1 MKKTALWK
9 DIFREIKNSPGR
21 FISIVL
27 LITLG
32 VFVYTG
38 LKSVG
43 PLMRK
48 TADTFINETKLTDI
62 YINSQFSLEDKD
74 KDILK
79 SVTDIKKIEYVYSE
93 DMLEKGSEAI
103 VNLESLPEKISMPKL
118 VEGRLPEK
126 NDEIVVDAYPIKNSF
141 NIGDIIEFDSKKS
154 KFDFESKKILKNYK
168 FKIVGKVVSAENMS
182 TVIKGN
188 SKKGLGDYDSFAYVL
203 KSAFNDTDESK
214 ARIIIKGLD
223 GLKTTDR
230 EYKDKVSANR
240 RKLISAFNER
250 STERFESIKADK
262 QFNMQDLNEQI
273 LLDQDMGFGP
283 KYINFERKIEYNTIA
298 KEAIKIKSKTE
309 LLSEEMRLLY
319 VALTRA
325 KEKII
330 ITGVE
335 KDLQKAL
342 ENKQKELDMYDGA
355 QKIPLNLVKKSKT
368 YLDWLEYV
376 YLFNKEKNIIEFNKI
391 VLENEKTKEENDN
404 KKEKKIDVI
413 KDISKEQKEEVNKKL
428 TWKYKYI
435 ESTKIEGKTSVSAIA
450 KYGEKNIQI
459 VEKPKFMQ
467 NIEILNKAEIGTL
480 MHLILQKLDFRENY
494 NEKTLNDLIQKLIYL
509 NIVTEKQ
516 SQYIDKKRLLEF
528 TKTEL
533 FKEIQNAK
541 EIYKEQPFHMSV
553 IDENTKES
561 ILIQGIIDLYY
572 INQNNEIVL
581 VDYKTD
587 YVEKNNEQEL
597 IEKYKPQL
605 KIYKKAIEEALNKNV
620 EKVYIYSVYLNK
632 EILVK

>member
-1 MKKTALWK
+1 M
-9 DIFREIKNSPGR
+9 
-21 FISIVL
+21 
-27 LITLG
+27 
-32 VFVYTG
+32 
-38 LKSVG
+38 SVH
-43 PLMRK
+43 
-48 TADTFINETKLTDI
+48 
-62 YINSQFSLEDKD
+62 
-74 KDILK
+74 
-79 SVTDIKKIEYVYSE
+79 
-93 DMLEKGSEAI
+93 
-103 VNLESLPEKISMPKL
+103 
-118 VEGRLPEK
+118 
-126 NDEIVVDAYPIKNSF
+126 
-141 NIGDIIEFDSKKS
+141 KS
-154 KFDFESKKILKNYK
+154 KGLEFP
-168 FKIVGKVVSAENMS
+168 IVFLSGA
-182 TVIKGN
+182 G
-188 SKKGLGDYDSFAYVL
+188 
-203 KSAFNDTDESK
+203 
-214 ARIIIKGLD
+214 
-223 GLKTTDR
+223 
-230 EYKDKVSANR
+230 
-240 RKLISAFNER
+240 
-250 STERFESIKADK
+250 K

-342 ENKQKELDMYDGA
+342 ENKQKELDMYGGA

-391 VLENEKTKEENDN
+391 LLENEKTKEENDN

-581 VDYKTD
+581 IDYKTD
-587 YVEKNNEQEL
+587 YVEKNNEQNTS
-597 IEKYKPQL
+597 
-605 KIYKKAIEEALNKNV
+605 LN
-620 EKVYIYSVYLNK
+620 
-632 EILVK
+632 

>member
-1 MKKTALWK
+1 M
-9 DIFREIKNSPGR
+9 
-21 FISIVL
+21 
-27 LITLG
+27 
-32 VFVYTG
+32 
-38 LKSVG
+38 SVH
-43 PLMRK
+43 
-48 TADTFINETKLTDI
+48 
-62 YINSQFSLEDKD
+62 
-74 KDILK
+74 
-79 SVTDIKKIEYVYSE
+79 
-93 DMLEKGSEAI
+93 
-103 VNLESLPEKISMPKL
+103 
-118 VEGRLPEK
+118 
-126 NDEIVVDAYPIKNSF
+126 
-141 NIGDIIEFDSKKS
+141 KS
-154 KFDFESKKILKNYK
+154 KGLEFP
-168 FKIVGKVVSAENMS
+168 IVFLSGAGKQ
-182 TVIKGN
+182 
-188 SKKGLGDYDSFAYVL
+188 L
-203 KSAFNDTDESK
+203 
-214 ARIIIKGLD
+214 
-223 GLKTTDR
+223 
-230 EYKDKVSANR
+230 
-240 RKLISAFNER
+240 
-250 STERFESIKADK
+250 
-262 QFNMQDLNEQI
+262 NMQDLNEQI

-335 KDLQKAL
+335 KDLQKVL

>member
-1 MKKTALWK
+1 M
-9 DIFREIKNSPGR
+9 
-21 FISIVL
+21 
-27 LITLG
+27 
-32 VFVYTG
+32 
-38 LKSVG
+38 SVH
-43 PLMRK
+43 
-48 TADTFINETKLTDI
+48 
-62 YINSQFSLEDKD
+62 
-74 KDILK
+74 
-79 SVTDIKKIEYVYSE
+79 
-93 DMLEKGSEAI
+93 
-103 VNLESLPEKISMPKL
+103 
-118 VEGRLPEK
+118 
-126 NDEIVVDAYPIKNSF
+126 
-141 NIGDIIEFDSKKS
+141 KS
-154 KFDFESKKILKNYK
+154 KGLEFP
-168 FKIVGKVVSAENMS
+168 IVFLSGA
-182 TVIKGN
+182 G
-188 SKKGLGDYDSFAYVL
+188 
-203 KSAFNDTDESK
+203 
-214 ARIIIKGLD
+214 
-223 GLKTTDR
+223 
-230 EYKDKVSANR
+230 
-240 RKLISAFNER
+240 
-250 STERFESIKADK
+250 K

-335 KDLQKAL
+335 KDLQKTL

-450 KYGEKNIQI
+450 KDSEKNIQI

-467 NIEILNKAEIGTL
+467 NIETLNKAEIGTL

-494 NEKTLNDLIQKLIYL
+494 NEKTLNYLIQKLIYL
-509 NIVTEKQ
+509 NIITEKQ
-516 SQYIDKKRLLEF
+516 SQYIDKKRVLEF

-533 FKEIQNAK
+533 FKEVQNAK
-541 EIYKEQPFHMSV
+541 EIYKEQPFHSSV
-553 IDENTKES
+553 IDENTKER

>member
-1 MKKTALWK
+1 MTW
-9 DIFREIKNSPGR
+9 
-21 FISIVL
+21 VL
-27 LITLG
+27 QNLFGENENVIRIM
-32 VFVYTG
+32 
-38 LKSVG
+38 SVH
-43 PLMRK
+43 
-48 TADTFINETKLTDI
+48 
-62 YINSQFSLEDKD
+62 
-74 KDILK
+74 
-79 SVTDIKKIEYVYSE
+79 
-93 DMLEKGSEAI
+93 
-103 VNLESLPEKISMPKL
+103 
-118 VEGRLPEK
+118 
-126 NDEIVVDAYPIKNSF
+126 
-141 NIGDIIEFDSKKS
+141 KS
-154 KFDFESKKILKNYK
+154 KGLEFP
-168 FKIVGKVVSAENMS
+168 IVFLSGA
-182 TVIKGN
+182 G
-188 SKKGLGDYDSFAYVL
+188 
-203 KSAFNDTDESK
+203 
-214 ARIIIKGLD
+214 
-223 GLKTTDR
+223 
-230 EYKDKVSANR
+230 
-240 RKLISAFNER
+240 
-250 STERFESIKADK
+250 K

-342 ENKQKELDMYDGA
+342 ENKQKELDMYGGA

-391 VLENEKTKEENDN
+391 VLENEKTKEEHDN
-404 KKEKKIDVI
+404 KKETKIDVI

-581 VDYKTD
+581 VDYKTE

-605 KIYKKAIEEALNKNV
+605 KKNKKAIEEALNKNV

>member
-1 MKKTALWK
+1 M
-9 DIFREIKNSPGR
+9 
-21 FISIVL
+21 
-27 LITLG
+27 
-32 VFVYTG
+32 
-38 LKSVG
+38 SVH
-43 PLMRK
+43 
-48 TADTFINETKLTDI
+48 
-62 YINSQFSLEDKD
+62 
-74 KDILK
+74 
-79 SVTDIKKIEYVYSE
+79 
-93 DMLEKGSEAI
+93 
-103 VNLESLPEKISMPKL
+103 
-118 VEGRLPEK
+118 
-126 NDEIVVDAYPIKNSF
+126 
-141 NIGDIIEFDSKKS
+141 KS
-154 KFDFESKKILKNYK
+154 KGLEFP
-168 FKIVGKVVSAENMS
+168 IVFLSGA
-182 TVIKGN
+182 G
-188 SKKGLGDYDSFAYVL
+188 
-203 KSAFNDTDESK
+203 
-214 ARIIIKGLD
+214 
-223 GLKTTDR
+223 
-230 EYKDKVSANR
+230 
-240 RKLISAFNER
+240 
-250 STERFESIKADK
+250 K

-298 KEAIKIKSKTE
+298 KEAIKIKSKKE

>member
-1 MKKTALWK
+1 M
-9 DIFREIKNSPGR
+9 
-21 FISIVL
+21 SIH
-27 LITLG
+27 
-32 VFVYTG
+32 
-38 LKSVG
+38 
-43 PLMRK
+43 
-48 TADTFINETKLTDI
+48 
-62 YINSQFSLEDKD
+62 
-74 KDILK
+74 
-79 SVTDIKKIEYVYSE
+79 
-93 DMLEKGSEAI
+93 
-103 VNLESLPEKISMPKL
+103 
-118 VEGRLPEK
+118 
-126 NDEIVVDAYPIKNSF
+126 
-141 NIGDIIEFDSKKS
+141 KS
-154 KFDFESKKILKNYK
+154 KGLEFP
-168 FKIVGKVVSAENMS
+168 IVFLSGA
-182 TVIKGN
+182 G
-188 SKKGLGDYDSFAYVL
+188 
-203 KSAFNDTDESK
+203 
-214 ARIIIKGLD
+214 
-223 GLKTTDR
+223 
-230 EYKDKVSANR
+230 
-240 RKLISAFNER
+240 
-250 STERFESIKADK
+250 K

-335 KDLQKAL
+335 KDLQKTL

-391 VLENEKTKEENDN
+391 VLENEKTKGQNDN

-450 KYGEKNIQI
+450 KDSEKNIQI

-467 NIEILNKAEIGTL
+467 NIETLNKAEIGTL

-516 SQYIDKKRLLEF
+516 SQYIDKKRILEF

-541 EIYKEQPFHMSV
+541 EIYKEQPFHSSV
-553 IDENTKES
+553 IDENTKEK

-597 IEKYKPQL
+597 IEKYKTQL
-605 KIYKKAIEEALNKNV
+605 AIYKKAIEEALNKNV

>member
-1 MKKTALWK
+1 MTW
-9 DIFREIKNSPGR
+9 
-21 FISIVL
+21 VL
-27 LITLG
+27 QNLFGENENVIRIM
-32 VFVYTG
+32 
-38 LKSVG
+38 SVH
-43 PLMRK
+43 
-48 TADTFINETKLTDI
+48 
-62 YINSQFSLEDKD
+62 
-74 KDILK
+74 
-79 SVTDIKKIEYVYSE
+79 
-93 DMLEKGSEAI
+93 
-103 VNLESLPEKISMPKL
+103 
-118 VEGRLPEK
+118 
-126 NDEIVVDAYPIKNSF
+126 
-141 NIGDIIEFDSKKS
+141 KS
-154 KFDFESKKILKNYK
+154 KGLEFP
-168 FKIVGKVVSAENMS
+168 IVFLSGA
-182 TVIKGN
+182 G
-188 SKKGLGDYDSFAYVL
+188 
-203 KSAFNDTDESK
+203 
-214 ARIIIKGLD
+214 
-223 GLKTTDR
+223 
-230 EYKDKVSANR
+230 
-240 RKLISAFNER
+240 
-250 STERFESIKADK
+250 K

-298 KEAIKIKSKTE
+298 KESIKIKSKTE

-342 ENKQKELDMYDGA
+342 ENKQKELDMYGDA

-581 VDYKTD
+581 IDYKTD

>member
-1 MKKTALWK
+1 MTW
-9 DIFREIKNSPGR
+9 
-21 FISIVL
+21 VL
-27 LITLG
+27 QNLFGENENVIRIM
-32 VFVYTG
+32 
-38 LKSVG
+38 SVH
-43 PLMRK
+43 
-48 TADTFINETKLTDI
+48 
-62 YINSQFSLEDKD
+62 
-74 KDILK
+74 
-79 SVTDIKKIEYVYSE
+79 
-93 DMLEKGSEAI
+93 
-103 VNLESLPEKISMPKL
+103 
-118 VEGRLPEK
+118 
-126 NDEIVVDAYPIKNSF
+126 
-141 NIGDIIEFDSKKS
+141 KS
-154 KFDFESKKILKNYK
+154 KGLEFP
-168 FKIVGKVVSAENMS
+168 IVFLSGA
-182 TVIKGN
+182 G
-188 SKKGLGDYDSFAYVL
+188 
-203 KSAFNDTDESK
+203 
-214 ARIIIKGLD
+214 
-223 GLKTTDR
+223 
-230 EYKDKVSANR
+230 
-240 RKLISAFNER
+240 
-250 STERFESIKADK
+250 K

-342 ENKQKELDMYDGA
+342 ENKQKELDMYGGA

-581 VDYKTD
+581 IDYKTD
-587 YVEKNNEQEL
+587 YVEKNNEQKL

>member
-1 MKKTALWK
+1 M
-9 DIFREIKNSPGR
+9 
-21 FISIVL
+21 
-27 LITLG
+27 
-32 VFVYTG
+32 
-38 LKSVG
+38 SVH
-43 PLMRK
+43 
-48 TADTFINETKLTDI
+48 
-62 YINSQFSLEDKD
+62 
-74 KDILK
+74 
-79 SVTDIKKIEYVYSE
+79 
-93 DMLEKGSEAI
+93 
-103 VNLESLPEKISMPKL
+103 
-118 VEGRLPEK
+118 
-126 NDEIVVDAYPIKNSF
+126 
-141 NIGDIIEFDSKKS
+141 KS
-154 KFDFESKKILKNYK
+154 KGLEFP
-168 FKIVGKVVSAENMS
+168 IVFLSGA
-182 TVIKGN
+182 G
-188 SKKGLGDYDSFAYVL
+188 
-203 KSAFNDTDESK
+203 
-214 ARIIIKGLD
+214 
-223 GLKTTDR
+223 
-230 EYKDKVSANR
+230 
-240 RKLISAFNER
+240 
-250 STERFESIKADK
+250 K

-335 KDLQKAL
+335 KDLQKTL

-450 KYGEKNIQI
+450 KDSEKNIQI

-467 NIEILNKAEIGTL
+467 NIEILSKAEIGTL

>member
-1 MKKTALWK
+1 M
-9 DIFREIKNSPGR
+9 
-21 FISIVL
+21 
-27 LITLG
+27 
-32 VFVYTG
+32 
-38 LKSVG
+38 SVH
-43 PLMRK
+43 
-48 TADTFINETKLTDI
+48 
-62 YINSQFSLEDKD
+62 
-74 KDILK
+74 
-79 SVTDIKKIEYVYSE
+79 
-93 DMLEKGSEAI
+93 
-103 VNLESLPEKISMPKL
+103 
-118 VEGRLPEK
+118 
-126 NDEIVVDAYPIKNSF
+126 
-141 NIGDIIEFDSKKS
+141 KS
-154 KFDFESKKILKNYK
+154 KGLEFP
-168 FKIVGKVVSAENMS
+168 IVFLSGA
-182 TVIKGN
+182 G
-188 SKKGLGDYDSFAYVL
+188 
-203 KSAFNDTDESK
+203 
-214 ARIIIKGLD
+214 
-223 GLKTTDR
+223 
-230 EYKDKVSANR
+230 
-240 RKLISAFNER
+240 
-250 STERFESIKADK
+250 K

-342 ENKQKELDMYDGA
+342 ENKQKELDMYDGE

-467 NIEILNKAEIGTL
+467 NIEILDKAEIGTL

>member
-1 MKKTALWK
+1 M
-9 DIFREIKNSPGR
+9 
-21 FISIVL
+21 SIH
-27 LITLG
+27 
-32 VFVYTG
+32 
-38 LKSVG
+38 
-43 PLMRK
+43 
-48 TADTFINETKLTDI
+48 
-62 YINSQFSLEDKD
+62 
-74 KDILK
+74 
-79 SVTDIKKIEYVYSE
+79 
-93 DMLEKGSEAI
+93 
-103 VNLESLPEKISMPKL
+103 
-118 VEGRLPEK
+118 
-126 NDEIVVDAYPIKNSF
+126 
-141 NIGDIIEFDSKKS
+141 KS
-154 KFDFESKKILKNYK
+154 KGLEFP
-168 FKIVGKVVSAENMS
+168 IVFLSGA
-182 TVIKGN
+182 G
-188 SKKGLGDYDSFAYVL
+188 
-203 KSAFNDTDESK
+203 
-214 ARIIIKGLD
+214 
-223 GLKTTDR
+223 
-230 EYKDKVSANR
+230 
-240 RKLISAFNER
+240 
-250 STERFESIKADK
+250 K

-335 KDLQKAL
+335 KDLQKTL

-450 KYGEKNIQI
+450 KDSEKNIQI

-516 SQYIDKKRLLEF
+516 SQNIDKKRLLEF

>member
-1 MKKTALWK
+1 MTW
-9 DIFREIKNSPGR
+9 
-21 FISIVL
+21 VL
-27 LITLG
+27 QNLFGENENVIRIM
-32 VFVYTG
+32 
-38 LKSVG
+38 SVH
-43 PLMRK
+43 
-48 TADTFINETKLTDI
+48 
-62 YINSQFSLEDKD
+62 
-74 KDILK
+74 
-79 SVTDIKKIEYVYSE
+79 
-93 DMLEKGSEAI
+93 
-103 VNLESLPEKISMPKL
+103 
-118 VEGRLPEK
+118 
-126 NDEIVVDAYPIKNSF
+126 
-141 NIGDIIEFDSKKS
+141 KS
-154 KFDFESKKILKNYK
+154 KGLEFP
-168 FKIVGKVVSAENMS
+168 IVFLSGA
-182 TVIKGN
+182 G
-188 SKKGLGDYDSFAYVL
+188 
-203 KSAFNDTDESK
+203 
-214 ARIIIKGLD
+214 
-223 GLKTTDR
+223 
-230 EYKDKVSANR
+230 
-240 RKLISAFNER
+240 
-250 STERFESIKADK
+250 K

-342 ENKQKELDMYDGA
+342 ENKQKELDMYGGA

-413 KDISKEQKEEVNKKL
+413 KDISKEQKEELNKKL

-581 VDYKTD
+581 VDYKTE

>member
-1 MKKTALWK
+1 MVLQNLFGENENV
-9 DIFREIKNSPGR
+9 IRIM
-21 FISIVL
+21 SIH
-27 LITLG
+27 
-32 VFVYTG
+32 
-38 LKSVG
+38 
-43 PLMRK
+43 
-48 TADTFINETKLTDI
+48 
-62 YINSQFSLEDKD
+62 
-74 KDILK
+74 
-79 SVTDIKKIEYVYSE
+79 
-93 DMLEKGSEAI
+93 
-103 VNLESLPEKISMPKL
+103 
-118 VEGRLPEK
+118 
-126 NDEIVVDAYPIKNSF
+126 
-141 NIGDIIEFDSKKS
+141 KS
-154 KFDFESKKILKNYK
+154 KGLEFP
-168 FKIVGKVVSAENMS
+168 IVFLSGA
-182 TVIKGN
+182 G
-188 SKKGLGDYDSFAYVL
+188 
-203 KSAFNDTDESK
+203 
-214 ARIIIKGLD
+214 
-223 GLKTTDR
+223 
-230 EYKDKVSANR
+230 
-240 RKLISAFNER
+240 
-250 STERFESIKADK
+250 K

-335 KDLQKAL
+335 KDLQKTL

-391 VLENEKTKEENDN
+391 VLENEKTKEQNDN
-404 KKEKKIDVI
+404 KKEKKTDVI

-450 KYGEKNIQI
+450 KDSEKNIQI

-467 NIEILNKAEIGTL
+467 NIETLNKAEIGTL

-516 SQYIDKKRLLEF
+516 SQYIDKKRILEF

-541 EIYKEQPFHMSV
+541 EIYKEQPFHSSV
-553 IDENTKES
+553 IDENTKEK

-572 INQNNEIVL
+572 INQNNKIVL

-597 IEKYKPQL
+597 IEKYKTQL
-605 KIYKKAIEEALNKNV
+605 AIYKKAIEEALNKNV

>member
-1 MKKTALWK
+1 MTW
-9 DIFREIKNSPGR
+9 
-21 FISIVL
+21 VL
-27 LITLG
+27 QNLFGENENVIRIM
-32 VFVYTG
+32 
-38 LKSVG
+38 SVH
-43 PLMRK
+43 
-48 TADTFINETKLTDI
+48 
-62 YINSQFSLEDKD
+62 
-74 KDILK
+74 
-79 SVTDIKKIEYVYSE
+79 
-93 DMLEKGSEAI
+93 
-103 VNLESLPEKISMPKL
+103 
-118 VEGRLPEK
+118 
-126 NDEIVVDAYPIKNSF
+126 
-141 NIGDIIEFDSKKS
+141 KS
-154 KFDFESKKILKNYK
+154 KGLEFP
-168 FKIVGKVVSAENMS
+168 IVFLSGA
-182 TVIKGN
+182 G
-188 SKKGLGDYDSFAYVL
+188 
-203 KSAFNDTDESK
+203 
-214 ARIIIKGLD
+214 
-223 GLKTTDR
+223 
-230 EYKDKVSANR
+230 
-240 RKLISAFNER
+240 
-250 STERFESIKADK
+250 K

-342 ENKQKELDMYDGA
+342 ENKQKELDMYGGA

-581 VDYKTD
+581 IDYKTD

-620 EKVYIYSVYLNK
+620 EKVYIYSGYLNK

>member
-1 MKKTALWK
+1 MTW
-9 DIFREIKNSPGR
+9 
-21 FISIVL
+21 VL
-27 LITLG
+27 QNLFGENENVIRIM
-32 VFVYTG
+32 
-38 LKSVG
+38 SVH
-43 PLMRK
+43 
-48 TADTFINETKLTDI
+48 
-62 YINSQFSLEDKD
+62 
-74 KDILK
+74 
-79 SVTDIKKIEYVYSE
+79 
-93 DMLEKGSEAI
+93 
-103 VNLESLPEKISMPKL
+103 
-118 VEGRLPEK
+118 
-126 NDEIVVDAYPIKNSF
+126 
-141 NIGDIIEFDSKKS
+141 KS
-154 KFDFESKKILKNYK
+154 KGLEFP
-168 FKIVGKVVSAENMS
+168 IVFLSGA
-182 TVIKGN
+182 G
-188 SKKGLGDYDSFAYVL
+188 
-203 KSAFNDTDESK
+203 
-214 ARIIIKGLD
+214 
-223 GLKTTDR
+223 
-230 EYKDKVSANR
+230 
-240 RKLISAFNER
+240 
-250 STERFESIKADK
+250 K

-335 KDLQKAL
+335 KDLQKTL

-581 VDYKTD
+581 VDYKTE

>member
-1 MKKTALWK
+1 MTW
-9 DIFREIKNSPGR
+9 
-21 FISIVL
+21 VL
-27 LITLG
+27 QNLFGENENVIRIM
-32 VFVYTG
+32 
-38 LKSVG
+38 SVH
-43 PLMRK
+43 
-48 TADTFINETKLTDI
+48 
-62 YINSQFSLEDKD
+62 
-74 KDILK
+74 
-79 SVTDIKKIEYVYSE
+79 
-93 DMLEKGSEAI
+93 
-103 VNLESLPEKISMPKL
+103 
-118 VEGRLPEK
+118 
-126 NDEIVVDAYPIKNSF
+126 
-141 NIGDIIEFDSKKS
+141 KS
-154 KFDFESKKILKNYK
+154 KGLEFP
-168 FKIVGKVVSAENMS
+168 IVFLSGA
-182 TVIKGN
+182 G
-188 SKKGLGDYDSFAYVL
+188 
-203 KSAFNDTDESK
+203 
-214 ARIIIKGLD
+214 
-223 GLKTTDR
+223 
-230 EYKDKVSANR
+230 
-240 RKLISAFNER
+240 
-250 STERFESIKADK
+250 K

-342 ENKQKELDMYDGA
+342 ENKQKELDMYGGA

-428 TWKYKYI
+428 TCKYKYI

-581 VDYKTD
+581 IDYKTD

>member
-1 MKKTALWK
+1 M
-9 DIFREIKNSPGR
+9 
-21 FISIVL
+21 
-27 LITLG
+27 
-32 VFVYTG
+32 
-38 LKSVG
+38 SVH
-43 PLMRK
+43 
-48 TADTFINETKLTDI
+48 
-62 YINSQFSLEDKD
+62 
-74 KDILK
+74 
-79 SVTDIKKIEYVYSE
+79 
-93 DMLEKGSEAI
+93 
-103 VNLESLPEKISMPKL
+103 
-118 VEGRLPEK
+118 
-126 NDEIVVDAYPIKNSF
+126 
-141 NIGDIIEFDSKKS
+141 KS
-154 KFDFESKKILKNYK
+154 KGLEFP
-168 FKIVGKVVSAENMS
+168 IVFLSGA
-182 TVIKGN
+182 G
-188 SKKGLGDYDSFAYVL
+188 
-203 KSAFNDTDESK
+203 
-214 ARIIIKGLD
+214 
-223 GLKTTDR
+223 
-230 EYKDKVSANR
+230 
-240 RKLISAFNER
+240 
-250 STERFESIKADK
+250 K

-335 KDLQKAL
+335 KDLQKTL

-435 ESTKIEGKTSVSAIA
+435 ESTKIEGKPSVSAIA

>member
-1 MKKTALWK
+1 MTWVLQNLFGENENV
-9 DIFREIKNSPGR
+9 IRIM
-21 FISIVL
+21 SIH
-27 LITLG
+27 
-32 VFVYTG
+32 
-38 LKSVG
+38 
-43 PLMRK
+43 
-48 TADTFINETKLTDI
+48 
-62 YINSQFSLEDKD
+62 
-74 KDILK
+74 
-79 SVTDIKKIEYVYSE
+79 
-93 DMLEKGSEAI
+93 
-103 VNLESLPEKISMPKL
+103 
-118 VEGRLPEK
+118 
-126 NDEIVVDAYPIKNSF
+126 
-141 NIGDIIEFDSKKS
+141 KS
-154 KFDFESKKILKNYK
+154 KGLEFP
-168 FKIVGKVVSAENMS
+168 IVFLSGA
-182 TVIKGN
+182 G
-188 SKKGLGDYDSFAYVL
+188 
-203 KSAFNDTDESK
+203 
-214 ARIIIKGLD
+214 
-223 GLKTTDR
+223 
-230 EYKDKVSANR
+230 
-240 RKLISAFNER
+240 
-250 STERFESIKADK
+250 K

-335 KDLQKAL
+335 KDLQKTL

>member
-1 MKKTALWK
+1 M
-9 DIFREIKNSPGR
+9 
-21 FISIVL
+21 
-27 LITLG
+27 
-32 VFVYTG
+32 
-38 LKSVG
+38 SVH
-43 PLMRK
+43 
-48 TADTFINETKLTDI
+48 
-62 YINSQFSLEDKD
+62 
-74 KDILK
+74 
-79 SVTDIKKIEYVYSE
+79 
-93 DMLEKGSEAI
+93 
-103 VNLESLPEKISMPKL
+103 
-118 VEGRLPEK
+118 
-126 NDEIVVDAYPIKNSF
+126 
-141 NIGDIIEFDSKKS
+141 KS
-154 KFDFESKKILKNYK
+154 KGLEFP
-168 FKIVGKVVSAENMS
+168 IVFLSGA
-182 TVIKGN
+182 G
-188 SKKGLGDYDSFAYVL
+188 
-203 KSAFNDTDESK
+203 
-214 ARIIIKGLD
+214 
-223 GLKTTDR
+223 
-230 EYKDKVSANR
+230 
-240 RKLISAFNER
+240 
-250 STERFESIKADK
+250 K

-335 KDLQKAL
+335 KDLQKTL

-391 VLENEKTKEENDN
+391 VLENEKTKGQNDN

-450 KYGEKNIQI
+450 KDSEKNIQI

-467 NIEILNKAEIGTL
+467 NIETLNKAEIGTL

-516 SQYIDKKRLLEF
+516 SQYIDKKRILEF

-541 EIYKEQPFHMSV
+541 EIYKEQPFHSSV
-553 IDENTKES
+553 IDENTKEK

>member
-1 MKKTALWK
+1 MTW
-9 DIFREIKNSPGR
+9 
-21 FISIVL
+21 VL
-27 LITLG
+27 QNLFGENENVIRIM
-32 VFVYTG
+32 
-38 LKSVG
+38 SVH
-43 PLMRK
+43 
-48 TADTFINETKLTDI
+48 
-62 YINSQFSLEDKD
+62 
-74 KDILK
+74 
-79 SVTDIKKIEYVYSE
+79 
-93 DMLEKGSEAI
+93 
-103 VNLESLPEKISMPKL
+103 
-118 VEGRLPEK
+118 
-126 NDEIVVDAYPIKNSF
+126 
-141 NIGDIIEFDSKKS
+141 KS
-154 KFDFESKKILKNYK
+154 KGLEFP
-168 FKIVGKVVSAENMS
+168 IVFLSGA
-182 TVIKGN
+182 G
-188 SKKGLGDYDSFAYVL
+188 
-203 KSAFNDTDESK
+203 
-214 ARIIIKGLD
+214 
-223 GLKTTDR
+223 
-230 EYKDKVSANR
+230 
-240 RKLISAFNER
+240 
-250 STERFESIKADK
+250 K

-342 ENKQKELDMYDGA
+342 ENKQKELDMYGGA

-509 NIVTEKQ
+509 NIITEKQ

-581 VDYKTD
+581 VDYKTE

>member
-1 MKKTALWK
+1 MTW
-9 DIFREIKNSPGR
+9 
-21 FISIVL
+21 VL
-27 LITLG
+27 QNLFGENENVIRIM
-32 VFVYTG
+32 
-38 LKSVG
+38 SVH
-43 PLMRK
+43 
-48 TADTFINETKLTDI
+48 
-62 YINSQFSLEDKD
+62 
-74 KDILK
+74 
-79 SVTDIKKIEYVYSE
+79 
-93 DMLEKGSEAI
+93 
-103 VNLESLPEKISMPKL
+103 
-118 VEGRLPEK
+118 
-126 NDEIVVDAYPIKNSF
+126 
-141 NIGDIIEFDSKKS
+141 KS
-154 KFDFESKKILKNYK
+154 KGLEFP
-168 FKIVGKVVSAENMS
+168 IVFLSGA
-182 TVIKGN
+182 G
-188 SKKGLGDYDSFAYVL
+188 
-203 KSAFNDTDESK
+203 
-214 ARIIIKGLD
+214 
-223 GLKTTDR
+223 
-230 EYKDKVSANR
+230 
-240 RKLISAFNER
+240 
-250 STERFESIKADK
+250 K

-335 KDLQKAL
+335 KDLQKTL

-467 NIEILNKAEIGTL
+467 NIEILNKAEFGTL

>member
-1 MKKTALWK
+1 M
-9 DIFREIKNSPGR
+9 
-21 FISIVL
+21 SIH
-27 LITLG
+27 
-32 VFVYTG
+32 
-38 LKSVG
+38 
-43 PLMRK
+43 
-48 TADTFINETKLTDI
+48 
-62 YINSQFSLEDKD
+62 
-74 KDILK
+74 
-79 SVTDIKKIEYVYSE
+79 
-93 DMLEKGSEAI
+93 
-103 VNLESLPEKISMPKL
+103 
-118 VEGRLPEK
+118 
-126 NDEIVVDAYPIKNSF
+126 
-141 NIGDIIEFDSKKS
+141 KS
-154 KFDFESKKILKNYK
+154 KGLEFP
-168 FKIVGKVVSAENMS
+168 IVFLSGA
-182 TVIKGN
+182 G
-188 SKKGLGDYDSFAYVL
+188 
-203 KSAFNDTDESK
+203 
-214 ARIIIKGLD
+214 
-223 GLKTTDR
+223 
-230 EYKDKVSANR
+230 
-240 RKLISAFNER
+240 
-250 STERFESIKADK
+250 K

-335 KDLQKAL
+335 KDLQKTL

-450 KYGEKNIQI
+450 KDSEKNIQI

-533 FKEIQNAK
+533 FKELQNAK

>member
-1 MKKTALWK
+1 M
-9 DIFREIKNSPGR
+9 
-21 FISIVL
+21 SIH
-27 LITLG
+27 
-32 VFVYTG
+32 
-38 LKSVG
+38 
-43 PLMRK
+43 
-48 TADTFINETKLTDI
+48 
-62 YINSQFSLEDKD
+62 
-74 KDILK
+74 
-79 SVTDIKKIEYVYSE
+79 
-93 DMLEKGSEAI
+93 
-103 VNLESLPEKISMPKL
+103 
-118 VEGRLPEK
+118 
-126 NDEIVVDAYPIKNSF
+126 
-141 NIGDIIEFDSKKS
+141 KS
-154 KFDFESKKILKNYK
+154 KGLEFP
-168 FKIVGKVVSAENMS
+168 IVFLSGA
-182 TVIKGN
+182 G
-188 SKKGLGDYDSFAYVL
+188 
-203 KSAFNDTDESK
+203 
-214 ARIIIKGLD
+214 
-223 GLKTTDR
+223 
-230 EYKDKVSANR
+230 
-240 RKLISAFNER
+240 
-250 STERFESIKADK
+250 K

-335 KDLQKAL
+335 KDLQKTL

-391 VLENEKTKEENDN
+391 VLENEKTKEQNDN

-450 KYGEKNIQI
+450 KDSEKNIQI

-467 NIEILNKAEIGTL
+467 NIETLNKAEIGTL

-516 SQYIDKKRLLEF
+516 SQYIDKKRILEF

-541 EIYKEQPFHMSV
+541 EIYKEQPFHSSV
-553 IDENTKES
+553 IDENTKEK

-581 VDYKTD
+581 VDYKTE

-597 IEKYKPQL
+597 IEKYKTQL
-605 KIYKKAIEEALNKNV
+605 AIYKKAIEEALNKNV

>member
-1 MKKTALWK
+1 M
-9 DIFREIKNSPGR
+9 
-21 FISIVL
+21 SIH
-27 LITLG
+27 
-32 VFVYTG
+32 
-38 LKSVG
+38 
-43 PLMRK
+43 
-48 TADTFINETKLTDI
+48 
-62 YINSQFSLEDKD
+62 
-74 KDILK
+74 
-79 SVTDIKKIEYVYSE
+79 
-93 DMLEKGSEAI
+93 
-103 VNLESLPEKISMPKL
+103 
-118 VEGRLPEK
+118 
-126 NDEIVVDAYPIKNSF
+126 
-141 NIGDIIEFDSKKS
+141 KS
-154 KFDFESKKILKNYK
+154 KGLEFP
-168 FKIVGKVVSAENMS
+168 IVFLSGA
-182 TVIKGN
+182 G
-188 SKKGLGDYDSFAYVL
+188 
-203 KSAFNDTDESK
+203 
-214 ARIIIKGLD
+214 
-223 GLKTTDR
+223 
-230 EYKDKVSANR
+230 
-240 RKLISAFNER
+240 
-250 STERFESIKADK
+250 K

-335 KDLQKAL
+335 KDLQKTL

-355 QKIPLNLVKKSKT
+355 QKISLNLVKKSKT

-391 VLENEKTKEENDN
+391 VLENEKTKEQNDN

-450 KYGEKNIQI
+450 KDSEKNIQI

-467 NIEILNKAEIGTL
+467 NIETLNKAEIGTL

-516 SQYIDKKRLLEF
+516 SQYIDKKRILEF

-541 EIYKEQPFHMSV
+541 EIYKEQPFHSSV
-553 IDENTKES
+553 IDENTKEK

-597 IEKYKPQL
+597 IEKYKTQL
-605 KIYKKAIEEALNKNV
+605 AIYKKAIEEALNKNV

>member
-1 MKKTALWK
+1 MFLSGA
-9 DIFREIKNSPGR
+9 G
-21 FISIVL
+21 
-27 LITLG
+27 
-32 VFVYTG
+32 
-38 LKSVG
+38 
-43 PLMRK
+43 
-48 TADTFINETKLTDI
+48 
-62 YINSQFSLEDKD
+62 
-74 KDILK
+74 
-79 SVTDIKKIEYVYSE
+79 
-93 DMLEKGSEAI
+93 
-103 VNLESLPEKISMPKL
+103 
-118 VEGRLPEK
+118 
-126 NDEIVVDAYPIKNSF
+126 
-141 NIGDIIEFDSKKS
+141 
-154 KFDFESKKILKNYK
+154 
-168 FKIVGKVVSAENMS
+168 
-182 TVIKGN
+182 
-188 SKKGLGDYDSFAYVL
+188 
-203 KSAFNDTDESK
+203 
-214 ARIIIKGLD
+214 
-223 GLKTTDR
+223 
-230 EYKDKVSANR
+230 
-240 RKLISAFNER
+240 
-250 STERFESIKADK
+250 K

-325 KEKII
+325 KEKTI

-335 KDLQKAL
+335 KDLKKTL
-342 ENKQKELDMYDGA
+342 ENKQKELDMYADT

-404 KKEKKIDVI
+404 KKEKEIDVI
-413 KDISKEQKEEVNKKL
+413 KDISEEQKEEVNKKL

-450 KYGEKNIQI
+450 KDSEKNIQI

-467 NIEILNKAEIGTL
+467 NIETLNKAEIGTL

-509 NIVTEKQ
+509 NIITEKQ
-516 SQYIDKKRLLEF
+516 SQYIDKKRILEF

-541 EIYKEQPFHMSV
+541 EIYKEQPFHMSI
-553 IDENTKES
+553 IDENTKER

-597 IEKYKPQL
+597 IEKYRHQL

>member
-1 MKKTALWK
+1 MTW
-9 DIFREIKNSPGR
+9 
-21 FISIVL
+21 VL
-27 LITLG
+27 QNLFGENENVIRIM
-32 VFVYTG
+32 
-38 LKSVG
+38 SVH
-43 PLMRK
+43 
-48 TADTFINETKLTDI
+48 
-62 YINSQFSLEDKD
+62 
-74 KDILK
+74 
-79 SVTDIKKIEYVYSE
+79 
-93 DMLEKGSEAI
+93 
-103 VNLESLPEKISMPKL
+103 
-118 VEGRLPEK
+118 
-126 NDEIVVDAYPIKNSF
+126 
-141 NIGDIIEFDSKKS
+141 KS
-154 KFDFESKKILKNYK
+154 KGLEFP
-168 FKIVGKVVSAENMS
+168 IVFLSGA
-182 TVIKGN
+182 G
-188 SKKGLGDYDSFAYVL
+188 
-203 KSAFNDTDESK
+203 
-214 ARIIIKGLD
+214 
-223 GLKTTDR
+223 
-230 EYKDKVSANR
+230 
-240 RKLISAFNER
+240 
-250 STERFESIKADK
+250 K

-335 KDLQKAL
+335 KDLQKTL

-632 EILVK
+632 EILVKQPVLYKITKLYYNY

>member
-1 MKKTALWK
+1 M
-9 DIFREIKNSPGR
+9 
-21 FISIVL
+21 
-27 LITLG
+27 
-32 VFVYTG
+32 
-38 LKSVG
+38 SVH
-43 PLMRK
+43 
-48 TADTFINETKLTDI
+48 
-62 YINSQFSLEDKD
+62 
-74 KDILK
+74 
-79 SVTDIKKIEYVYSE
+79 
-93 DMLEKGSEAI
+93 
-103 VNLESLPEKISMPKL
+103 
-118 VEGRLPEK
+118 
-126 NDEIVVDAYPIKNSF
+126 
-141 NIGDIIEFDSKKS
+141 KS
-154 KFDFESKKILKNYK
+154 KGLEFP
-168 FKIVGKVVSAENMS
+168 IVFLSGA
-182 TVIKGN
+182 G
-188 SKKGLGDYDSFAYVL
+188 
-203 KSAFNDTDESK
+203 
-214 ARIIIKGLD
+214 
-223 GLKTTDR
+223 
-230 EYKDKVSANR
+230 
-240 RKLISAFNER
+240 
-250 STERFESIKADK
+250 K

-335 KDLQKAL
+335 KDLQKTL

-450 KYGEKNIQI
+450 KDSEKNIQI
-459 VEKPKFMQ
+459 VKKPKFMQ
-467 NIEILNKAEIGTL
+467 NIETLNKAEIGTL

-494 NEKTLNDLIQKLIYL
+494 NEKTLNYLIQKLIYL
-509 NIVTEKQ
+509 NIITEKQ
-516 SQYIDKKRLLEF
+516 SQYIDKKRVLEF

-533 FKEIQNAK
+533 FKEVQNAK
-541 EIYKEQPFHMSV
+541 EIYKEQPFHSSV
-553 IDENTKES
+553 IDENTKER

>member
-1 MKKTALWK
+1 MTW
-9 DIFREIKNSPGR
+9 
-21 FISIVL
+21 VL
-27 LITLG
+27 QNLFGENENVIRIM
-32 VFVYTG
+32 
-38 LKSVG
+38 SVH
-43 PLMRK
+43 
-48 TADTFINETKLTDI
+48 
-62 YINSQFSLEDKD
+62 
-74 KDILK
+74 
-79 SVTDIKKIEYVYSE
+79 
-93 DMLEKGSEAI
+93 
-103 VNLESLPEKISMPKL
+103 
-118 VEGRLPEK
+118 
-126 NDEIVVDAYPIKNSF
+126 
-141 NIGDIIEFDSKKS
+141 KS
-154 KFDFESKKILKNYK
+154 KGLEFP
-168 FKIVGKVVSAENMS
+168 IVFLSGA
-182 TVIKGN
+182 G
-188 SKKGLGDYDSFAYVL
+188 
-203 KSAFNDTDESK
+203 
-214 ARIIIKGLD
+214 
-223 GLKTTDR
+223 
-230 EYKDKVSANR
+230 
-240 RKLISAFNER
+240 
-250 STERFESIKADK
+250 K

-342 ENKQKELDMYDGA
+342 ENKQKELDMYGGA

-435 ESTKIEGKTSVSAIA
+435 ETTKIEGKTSVSAIA

-581 VDYKTD
+581 IDYKTD

>member
-1 MKKTALWK
+1 M
-9 DIFREIKNSPGR
+9 
-21 FISIVL
+21 
-27 LITLG
+27 
-32 VFVYTG
+32 
-38 LKSVG
+38 SVH
-43 PLMRK
+43 
-48 TADTFINETKLTDI
+48 
-62 YINSQFSLEDKD
+62 
-74 KDILK
+74 
-79 SVTDIKKIEYVYSE
+79 
-93 DMLEKGSEAI
+93 
-103 VNLESLPEKISMPKL
+103 
-118 VEGRLPEK
+118 
-126 NDEIVVDAYPIKNSF
+126 
-141 NIGDIIEFDSKKS
+141 KS
-154 KFDFESKKILKNYK
+154 KGLEFP
-168 FKIVGKVVSAENMS
+168 IVFLSGA
-182 TVIKGN
+182 G
-188 SKKGLGDYDSFAYVL
+188 
-203 KSAFNDTDESK
+203 
-214 ARIIIKGLD
+214 
-223 GLKTTDR
+223 
-230 EYKDKVSANR
+230 
-240 RKLISAFNER
+240 
-250 STERFESIKADK
+250 K

-335 KDLQKAL
+335 KDLQKTL

-391 VLENEKTKEENDN
+391 MLENEKTKEENDN

-450 KYGEKNIQI
+450 KDSEKNIQI

-516 SQYIDKKRLLEF
+516 SQNIDKKRLLEF

>member
-1 MKKTALWK
+1 MTW
-9 DIFREIKNSPGR
+9 
-21 FISIVL
+21 VL
-27 LITLG
+27 QNLFGENENVIRIM
-32 VFVYTG
+32 
-38 LKSVG
+38 SVH
-43 PLMRK
+43 
-48 TADTFINETKLTDI
+48 
-62 YINSQFSLEDKD
+62 
-74 KDILK
+74 
-79 SVTDIKKIEYVYSE
+79 
-93 DMLEKGSEAI
+93 
-103 VNLESLPEKISMPKL
+103 
-118 VEGRLPEK
+118 
-126 NDEIVVDAYPIKNSF
+126 
-141 NIGDIIEFDSKKS
+141 KS
-154 KFDFESKKILKNYK
+154 KGLEFP
-168 FKIVGKVVSAENMS
+168 IVFLSGA
-182 TVIKGN
+182 G
-188 SKKGLGDYDSFAYVL
+188 
-203 KSAFNDTDESK
+203 
-214 ARIIIKGLD
+214 
-223 GLKTTDR
+223 
-230 EYKDKVSANR
+230 
-240 RKLISAFNER
+240 
-250 STERFESIKADK
+250 K

-342 ENKQKELDMYDGA
+342 ENKQKELDMYGDA

>member
-1 MKKTALWK
+1 MTW
-9 DIFREIKNSPGR
+9 
-21 FISIVL
+21 VL
-27 LITLG
+27 QNLFGENENVIRIM
-32 VFVYTG
+32 
-38 LKSVG
+38 SVH
-43 PLMRK
+43 
-48 TADTFINETKLTDI
+48 
-62 YINSQFSLEDKD
+62 
-74 KDILK
+74 
-79 SVTDIKKIEYVYSE
+79 
-93 DMLEKGSEAI
+93 
-103 VNLESLPEKISMPKL
+103 
-118 VEGRLPEK
+118 
-126 NDEIVVDAYPIKNSF
+126 
-141 NIGDIIEFDSKKS
+141 KS
-154 KFDFESKKILKNYK
+154 KGLEFP
-168 FKIVGKVVSAENMS
+168 IVFLSGA
-182 TVIKGN
+182 G
-188 SKKGLGDYDSFAYVL
+188 
-203 KSAFNDTDESK
+203 
-214 ARIIIKGLD
+214 
-223 GLKTTDR
+223 
-230 EYKDKVSANR
+230 
-240 RKLISAFNER
+240 
-250 STERFESIKADK
+250 K

-342 ENKQKELDMYDGA
+342 ENKQKELDMYGGA

-581 VDYKTD
+581 VDYKTE

>member
-1 MKKTALWK
+1 MVLQNLFGENENV
-9 DIFREIKNSPGR
+9 IRIM
-21 FISIVL
+21 SIH
-27 LITLG
+27 
-32 VFVYTG
+32 
-38 LKSVG
+38 
-43 PLMRK
+43 
-48 TADTFINETKLTDI
+48 
-62 YINSQFSLEDKD
+62 
-74 KDILK
+74 
-79 SVTDIKKIEYVYSE
+79 
-93 DMLEKGSEAI
+93 
-103 VNLESLPEKISMPKL
+103 
-118 VEGRLPEK
+118 
-126 NDEIVVDAYPIKNSF
+126 
-141 NIGDIIEFDSKKS
+141 KS
-154 KFDFESKKILKNYK
+154 KGLEFP
-168 FKIVGKVVSAENMS
+168 IVFLSGA
-182 TVIKGN
+182 G
-188 SKKGLGDYDSFAYVL
+188 
-203 KSAFNDTDESK
+203 
-214 ARIIIKGLD
+214 
-223 GLKTTDR
+223 
-230 EYKDKVSANR
+230 
-240 RKLISAFNER
+240 
-250 STERFESIKADK
+250 K

-335 KDLQKAL
+335 KDLQKTL

-391 VLENEKTKEENDN
+391 VLENEKTKEQNDN

-450 KYGEKNIQI
+450 KDSEKNIQI

-467 NIEILNKAEIGTL
+467 NIETLNKAEIGTL

-494 NEKTLNDLIQKLIYL
+494 NEKTLNELIQKLIYL

-516 SQYIDKKRLLEF
+516 SQYIDKKRILEF

-541 EIYKEQPFHMSV
+541 EIYKEQPFHSSV
-553 IDENTKES
+553 IDENTKEK

-597 IEKYKPQL
+597 IEKYKTQL
-605 KIYKKAIEEALNKNV
+605 AIYKKAIEEALNKNV